1 MIVLYPLLKPIL
13 TLFGTSTSAMK
24 YAYPYMMIYL
34 IGTLPSMLTLGMNP
48 FINAQGYSTAG
59 MCSVLI
65 GAIMNLV
72 LDPIFI
78 FLFGL
83 GIQGAAIATLISQC
97 VSATVSYTHLTLPT
111 T

>member
-1 MIVLYPLLKPIL
+1 
-13 TLFGTSTSAMK
+13 
-24 YAYPYMMIYL
+24 
-34 IGTLPSMLTLGMNP
+34 
-48 FINAQGYSTAG
+48 

-83 GIQGAAIATLISQC
+83 GIQGAAIATSFLNVFQLYFVYWFLKNRSELK
-97 VSATVSYTHLTLPT
+97 VRLLKRGVDRL
-111 T
+111 